1 MFREQLVWKNFYI
14 PNLESIGHADN
25 VFIDYFVGKDHNDKH
40 IFAQMIHLLLGNK
53 RAFFLHYL
61 PKPSKCV
68 CGRVLDECLL
78 YAN

>member
-25 VFIDYFVGKDHNDKH
+25 VFIDYFVEKDHNDKH

-53 RAFFLHYL
+53 RAFFFCIISL
-61 PKPSKCV
+61 SQVNVCV
-68 CGRVLDECLL
+68 AVF
-78 YAN
+78 